1 MKMDEDK
8 QYQIF
13 TLDDKTEDY
22 FILSKLCS
30 REKYFKYAAKNSKQ
44 E

>member
-22 FILSKLCS
+22 FILSKLF
-30 REKYFKYAAKNSKQ
+30 RKEKDLKCAEKNSKQ